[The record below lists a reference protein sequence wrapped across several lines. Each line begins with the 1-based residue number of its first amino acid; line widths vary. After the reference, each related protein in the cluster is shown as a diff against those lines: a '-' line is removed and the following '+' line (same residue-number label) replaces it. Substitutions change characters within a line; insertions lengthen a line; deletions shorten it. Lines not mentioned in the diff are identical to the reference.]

1 MAIWTKRERLEAI
14 VNGELADRPPVSAW
28 HHFIDAEQSAEELA
42 EATAEFQ
49 RKYDWDF
56 VKINPRAVC
65 YAEMWGNEYDYSK
78 YTGLAPTCTR
88 RILHSARDLGKIA
101 EIPADQ
107 GALGEQLVAVR
118 LIRDKLGADV
128 PLLQTVFSPLAV
140 LLNLCGNRII
150 GRYREAPRN
159 ESPLVRLITE
169 DGDGAHRALKAIAN
183 TLAGYAGAIL
193 DAGAD
198 GAFYTSLGIARDG
211 YLTLEE
217 WEHFARP
224 YDLIVLEALESSPT
238 ILHTCG
244 IYSNPQ
250 RFVDYPI
257 KILHWAESA
266 VGNPSIASSA
276 NWIGR
281 KAVMG
286 GVDERYFGTDAP
298 DKIAELAGRAVR
310 LHAERPFVLAPE
322 CSVSPS
328 TFESEFW
335 ALRTAV

>member
-1 MAIWTKRERLEAI
+1 

-28 HHFIDAEQSAEELA
+28 RHFIGHETSAEDLA
-42 EATAEFQ
+42 AATTEFQ

-65 YAEMWGNEYDYSK
+65 YTEAWGNEYDYSK
-78 YTGLAPTCTR
+78 YTGFAPTCTR
-88 RILHSARDLGKIA
+88 YILHTVKDLGKID
-101 EIPADQ
+101 ELSADQ
-107 GALGEQLVAVR
+107 GALGEQLVAIR
-118 LIRDKLGADV
+118 LIREKLGDDV
-128 PLLQTVFSPLAV
+128 PLLQTIFSPLAV
-140 LLNLCGNRII
+140 LLNLCGTRII

-159 ESPLVRLITE
+159 QSPLVRLFAE
-169 DGDGAHRALKAIAN
+169 DRDGAHRALKAIAN
-183 TLAGYAGAIL
+183 TLAAYAAATL

-198 GAFYTSLGIARDG
+198 GAFYTSLGIAREG

-217 WEHFARP
+217 WEQFARP
-224 YDLIVLEALESSPT
+224 YDLIVLEALESTPT

-266 VGNPSIASSA
+266 LGNPSIAASA
-276 NWIGR
+276 DWIGG

-286 GVDERYFGTDAP
+286 GVDERYFGTGAP
-298 DKIAELAGRAVR
+298 DKIAESAGRAVR
-310 LHAERPFVLAPE
+310 VHAERSFVLAPE